1 LNRGSPLESVTPR
14 LYGETVLDAL
24 FPLLCPGCG
33 RRGAPLCE
41 HCRTELRPPLAAA
54 PPAGVDQWWAAFA
67 YEGPAREVVAR
78 VKYRGARAAVPW
90 LAGAMVHAM
99 VHAMDSPRDA
109 AGDVPLD
116 LVTWAPTSRERRRAR
131 GFDPAELLARAVAR
145 RLGLRCRGLLDRRSG
160 PPQTGRAGADR
171 RHGPSHVAR
180 NGVPPRVLVVD
191 DVATTGATL
200 AAAAL
205 ALRHADAERV
215 VALTAARTPPPSRR
229 SRAS

>member
-1 LNRGSPLESVTPR
+1 MIGVVVEFLERPRPPEDVTPR
-14 LYGETVLDAL
+14 LYRAAVLDAL
-24 FPLLCPGCG
+24 FPLICPGCG

-41 HCRTELRPPLAAA
+41 QCSAGLRAPLTAVPP
-54 PPAGVDQWWAAFA
+54 PGVDAWWAAFA

-90 LAGAMVHAM
+90 LADAMVA
-99 VHAMDSPRDA
+99 VV
-109 AGDVPLD
+109 GDVPAD
-116 LVTWAPTSRERRRAR
+116 VVTWAPTSRDRRRTR

-145 RLGLRCRGLLDRRSG
+145 RLGLRSRGLLDRCEG
-160 PPQTGRAGADR
+160 PPQTGRAAADR
-171 RHGPSHVAR
+171 RQGPVHVVR
-180 NGVPPRVLVVD
+180 RPVPHRVLVVD

-205 ALRHADAERV
+205 ALRRAGAEHV